1 MKWIGSLLLGIVV
14 AASFGVSVHAETAE
28 ELRAQITAGQ
38 NELGAIDA
46 QINALKKELS
56 TVGSAKSTL
65 QNTIKKLETERKKV
79 LADISYTEKRI
90 RVTDLE
96 ITELSESI
104 YTKEQ
109 EIATQEY
116 AIAEVIRRLNE
127 HDNVS
132 PVIAFLQNDTLGDF
146 WRVLDDLLIV
156 REDMQQAALM
166 LSDARSDLE
175 SKRGDAEEKRTSL
188 LALSDEY
195 KDQQQVLT
203 NTTQEKSTLLKQT
216 QNKESEYQKLL
227 KEKQD
232 ARAKMEAEMREYES
246 KLQYILD
253 PSSIPVAGTAVFSWP
268 IAKPIIT
275 QYFGGTEFA
284 KQNASVYAGRAY
296 HPGVDIGAARGT
308 KILAP
313 ADGVVRATGNTD
325 TAKGCWAWGKWTL
338 VDHNNGLSTLY
349 AHQDVQAVSAGQT
362 VTRGSVIGYV
372 GNTGYSTGPHL
383 HFTVYARDAVEVK
396 TFGATACASVP
407 RPTAPTS
414 AYLDPMLYLPAL

>member
-175 SKRGDAEEKRTSL
+175 SKRGDAEEDR
-188 LALSDEY
+188 
-195 KDQQQVLT
+195 
-203 NTTQEKSTLLKQT
+203 KS
-216 QNKESEYQKLL
+216 
-227 KEKQD
+227 
-232 ARAKMEAEMREYES
+232 
-246 KLQYILD
+246 
-253 PSSIPVAGTAVFSWP
+253 
-268 IAKPIIT
+268 
-275 QYFGGTEFA
+275 
-284 KQNASVYAGRAY
+284 
-296 HPGVDIGAARGT
+296 
-308 KILAP
+308 
-313 ADGVVRATGNTD
+313 VV
-325 TAKGCWAWGKWTL
+325 
-338 VDHNNGLSTLY
+338 
-349 AHQDVQAVSAGQT
+349 
-362 VTRGSVIGYV
+362 
-372 GNTGYSTGPHL
+372 
-383 HFTVYARDAVEVK
+383 
-396 TFGATACASVP
+396 
-407 RPTAPTS
+407 
-414 AYLDPMLYLPAL
+414 